1 MALADLTDPTAVV
14 KATEEADS
22 LGRQGFLDKYGFG
35 ESRGYFLMH
44 EGKLYD
50 SKAIVGA
57 AHGFQ
62 YPDRGPL
69 RSSDFTGG
77 EQAVQRKL
85 EQLGFAVDVDG
96 ASPEPEHRYTPGL
109 RSDPEAA
116 RRLME
121 SLYPDADDRQKAA
134 NRLARSIEYAD
145 SQRPGVWSVTANWS
159 RIRLNVGRIAV
170 LDLRRDTAT
179 IVVPTASVTSAT
191 RSKLEPWASFGDWN
205 TTTVLLTGVEVP
217 IARLEDA
224 NSLLEDQH
232 QKAIEA
238 CARTA
243 AVAYLAS
250 HSSGVTA
257 WLRGTA
263 GLSVPD
269 PSPRGST
276 ATQISVT
283 EGLETALEQY
293 PQARRTPFAG
303 SHPINAVFH
312 GLRQGLQASNSVKEF
327 PNLRVRLSTGQ
338 GNWARVPWI
347 AILDDRITTTI
358 QSGVY
363 CVFLFREDGSGV
375 YLTLAQGVTEPQRRL
390 GASGWKGELRSNAQ
404 RIRSSLGTLR
414 DSGFSLADDIDLHT
428 GPGLGSDYEVSTIA
442 HKLYER
448 GSVPD
453 DEQLT
458 RDLGVLIDSYEE
470 MVGEIATTAEA
481 DVPPRELLGAFSG
494 VLKSAGLNYG
504 ARHESIC
511 ATFMASILSKRFVLL
526 TGLTGSGKTQ
536 IALKFGEW
544 LGEARR
550 LVVPVRPDWT
560 GPESLF
566 GYENALSVAD
576 ADGRL
581 AWFVPQALEFML
593 RAVHHQDEPHLL
605 VLDEMN
611 LAHVERYFADF
622 LSGMESDEPTLP
634 NLVKEGPYW
643 RVSPTD
649 PDPVPIPRNLWVVG
663 TVNVDETTYA
673 FSPKVLDRAQ
683 TIEFRVATDD
693 LNPAAVR
700 PTTATA
706 AATAYLASMLHIS
719 RDPGWQATHPAS
731 DQALL
736 VESMKG
742 LHKLLGE
749 HDLEFGHRTLT
760 EALRFSSTYDALTG
774 SDWQDALDLI
784 VLQMILPRIHG
795 SRPRVEPI
803 LTDLEVYCMNVAQP
817 GVNVSTIVSLP
828 SSLSKVRRM
837 LRIVRANQF
846 VSFTE

>member
-14 KATEEADS
+14 KTIEEFDS
-22 LGRQGFLDKYGFG
+22 LGRQAFLDKYGFG
-35 ESRGYFLMH
+35 ESRGYFLRH

-69 RSSDFTGG
+69 SSSDFTGG
-77 EQAVQRKL
+77 EQTVQRKL

-96 ASPEPEHRYTPGL
+96 ANPELEHRYTPGL

-116 RRLME
+116 GRLME
-121 SLYPDADDRQKAA
+121 SLYPDAGDRQNAA
-134 NRLARSIEYAD
+134 NRLARSIEYAE
-145 SQRPGVWSVTANWS
+145 SQRAGVWSVTANWS
-159 RIRLNVGRIAV
+159 RVRLNVGRIAV

-179 IVVPTASVTSAT
+179 IVVLTADVSADI
-191 RSKLEPWASFGDWN
+191 RSKLEPWASFGDWGLK
-205 TTTVLLTGVEVP
+205 TLELAGVEVP

-232 QKAIEA
+232 LKAIEA
-238 CARTA
+238 CARTS

-257 WLRGTA
+257 WLRSTA

-269 PSPRGST
+269 PSLKGSI
-276 ATQISVT
+276 ATEISLT
-283 EGLETALEQY
+283 EGLEAALEQY

-312 GLRQGLQASNSVKEF
+312 ELRQGLQASNSVKES

-363 CVFLFREDGSGV
+363 CVLLFREDGSGV

-390 GASGWKGELRSNAQ
+390 GASGWRGELRANAQ
-404 RIRSSLGTLR
+404 RIRSSLGALR
-414 DSGFSLADDIDLHT
+414 NAGFSLADDIDLHT

-481 DVPPRELLGAFSG
+481 GVPARELLGAFSSA
-494 VLKSAGLNYG
+494 LKSAGLDYG
-504 ARHESIC
+504 ARHETIC
-511 ATFMASILSKRFVLL
+511 ATFMASILSKPFVLL

-581 AWFVPQALEFML
+581 AWFVPPALEFMI

-622 LSGMESDEPTLP
+622 LSGMESGEPTLP

-683 TIEFRVATDD
+683 TIEFRVATED
-693 LNPAAVR
+693 LNPAAAR
-700 PTTATA
+700 PTVATRPQPPI
-706 AATAYLASMLHIS
+706 SPRCCISVGIQNGKSHI
-719 RDPGWQATHPAS
+719 PLQ
-731 DQALL
+731 
-736 VESMKG
+736 
-742 LHKLLGE
+742 
-749 HDLEFGHRTLT
+749 T
-760 EALRFSSTYDALTG
+760 ERSWS
-774 SDWQDALDLI
+774 I
-784 VLQMILPRIHG
+784 R
-795 SRPRVEPI
+795 
-803 LTDLEVYCMNVAQP
+803 
-817 GVNVSTIVSLP
+817 
-828 SSLSKVRRM
+828 
-837 LRIVRANQF
+837 
-846 VSFTE
+846 